1 MKIIENQEDHSISI
15 DSETYDRL
23 SKGTNFQR
31 STNVLGMI
39 LQVSDQM
46 TQEMQSGLKMP
57 QKKKEAIR
65 KKYMVDTRKK
75 LLRNPPPGVDADAL
89 KAFCE

>member
-15 DSETYDRL
+15 DSESYGRL
-23 SKGTNFQR
+23 SKGTDFQR

-46 TQEMQSGLKMP
+46 AQEMLSGLKMP

-75 LLRNPPPGVDADAL
+75 LLRNPPPGVDSDAL
-89 KAFCE
+89 KAVCG

>member
-46 TQEMQSGLKMP
+46 TQETLSGWLYGLGLFRGLARGGFE
-57 QKKKEAIR
+57 Q
-65 KKYMVDTRKK
+65 V
-75 LLRNPPPGVDADAL
+75 
-89 KAFCE
+89 